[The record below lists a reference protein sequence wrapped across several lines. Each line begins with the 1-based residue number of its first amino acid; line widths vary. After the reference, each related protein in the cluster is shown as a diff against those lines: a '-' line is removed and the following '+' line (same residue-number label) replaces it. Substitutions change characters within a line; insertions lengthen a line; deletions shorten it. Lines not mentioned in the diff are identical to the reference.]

1 VDDEDGPRL
10 ELRWEKPVK
19 AIDLERSVADFLD
32 RIGRRMKKEQGDF
45 AVANEQR
52 ILSKSHPLTARR
64 KDGLLHFGWS
74 GDRAAPLGQGWGAAW
89 QCPDCGRVVLMHV
102 IGRGRER
109 GDKVQRL
116 AGEILASMSC
126 HGKGGWQ
133 TWSVFDLSVDVPE
146 EFTLKRSKLMTGRL
160 ELEWVRTR
168 DAGLLAWMRR
178 DERLLLS
185 RWSVADMILRNES
198 LLDWAWRT
206 LTTAD
211 KMTLWRP
218 WHETTVREHE
228 AVQAPGLLRDLRRRF
243 WVAVLRRVQPAHAP
257 TASIR
262 AWHCPVSN
270 KLFALGG
277 ELSPQNEHVL
287 SDVFDSLECH

>member
-1 VDDEDGPRL
+1 
-10 ELRWEKPVK
+10 
-19 AIDLERSVADFLD
+19 
-32 RIGRRMKKEQGDF
+32 
-45 AVANEQR
+45 
-52 ILSKSHPLTARR
+52 
-64 KDGLLHFGWS
+64 
-74 GDRAAPLGQGWGAAW
+74 
-89 QCPDCGRVVLMHV
+89 
-102 IGRGRER
+102 
-109 GDKVQRL
+109 VQRL
-116 AGEILASMSC
+116 AGEILSSMSC

-206 LTTAD
+206 LTTSD
-211 KMTLWRP
+211 KLALWRP
-218 WHETTVREHE
+218 WQETEMRGHA
-228 AVQAPGLLRDLRRRF
+228 AVEAPGLLRDLRRRF
-243 WVAVLRRVQPAHAP
+243 WVAVLRRVQPAQAP
-257 TASIR
+257 ASTLR
-262 AWHCPVSN
+262 AWHCPDSN

-277 ELSPQNEHVL
+277 ELSPQNDHVL
-287 SDVFDSLECH
+287 ADVLDSLECH